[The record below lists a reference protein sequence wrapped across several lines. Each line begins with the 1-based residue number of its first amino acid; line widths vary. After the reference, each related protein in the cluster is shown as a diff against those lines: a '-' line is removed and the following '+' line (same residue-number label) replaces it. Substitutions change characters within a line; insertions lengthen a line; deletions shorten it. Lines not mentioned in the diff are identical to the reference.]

1 MQNLIGKRFG
11 KWVVL
16 EKGPPTA
23 RNQRWKCR
31 CDCGTER
38 LVGVSNL
45 RAKRTESCGCVG
57 NAKHGLYKTVEYRL
71 YYTIKSRAEIKGL
84 LFDLELSDIKIP
96 DTCPC
101 LGIPIRRGVGKIEDG
116 SPSVD
121 RLDSTKGYTKDN
133 IWIISN
139 KANRSKNSCTLSEL
153 ESLADAL
160 RKETVRRGLLTKK
173 ASA

>member
-1 MQNLIGKRFG
+1 MQNLAGKRFG

-16 EKGPPTA
+16 EMGPPTV

-71 YYTIKSRAEIKGL
+71 FYTIKSRAKQWNIP
-84 LFDLELSDIKIP
+84 FDLELGDIKIP

-101 LGIPIRRGVGKIEDG
+101 LGIPIRRGVGRIEDG

-121 RLDSTKGYTKDN
+121 RLDPNKGYTKDN

-153 ESLADAL
+153 ESLVAAV
-160 RKETVRRGLLTKK
+160 RKESARRNALVKT